1 MIIETHSEEETLK
14 SAMAFAKNI
23 KPGSI
28 ICLDGDLGVG
38 KSVFARGFARGL
50 GITEPVTSP
59 TFTLVQI
66 YEGGRLN
73 MYHFDVYRI
82 GDPSEMYD
90 IGYEDYFYSDG
101 VCLVEWASL
110 ISELIPDYA
119 IKVSIE
125 KDISKGYDYR
135 KIIIKDQQE

>member
-110 ISELIPDYA
+110 ILELIPDYA

>member
-1 MIIETHSEEETLK
+1 MIIETYSEEETLK

-28 ICLDGDLGVG
+28 ICLDGELGAG

-110 ISELIPDYA
+110 ILELIPDYA

-125 KDISKGYDYR
+125 KDISKRYDYR
-135 KIIIKDQQE
+135 KITIKD

>member
-14 SAMAFAKNI
+14 SAMAFAKDI

-82 GDPSEMYD
+82 CDPSEMYD

-125 KDISKGYDYR
+125 KNISKGYDYR
-135 KIIIKDQQE
+135 KITIKD

>member
-14 SAMAFAKNI
+14 SAMAFAKDI

-110 ISELIPDYA
+110 ILELIPDYA

-135 KIIIKDQQE
+135 KITIKD

>member
-28 ICLDGDLGVG
+28 ICLDGELGAG

-110 ISELIPDYA
+110 ILELIPDYA

-135 KIIIKDQQE
+135 KITIKD

>member
-28 ICLDGDLGVG
+28 ICLDGELGAG

-110 ISELIPDYA
+110 ILELIPDYA

-125 KDISKGYDYR
+125 KDISKRYDYR
-135 KIIIKDQQE
+135 KITIKD

>member
-110 ISELIPDYA
+110 ILELIPDYA

-135 KIIIKDQQE
+135 KITIKVQQE

>member
-1 MIIETHSEEETLK
+1 MIIETYSEEETLK

-28 ICLDGDLGVG
+28 ICLDGELGAG

-110 ISELIPDYA
+110 ILELIPDYA

-135 KIIIKDQQE
+135 KITIKD

>member
-14 SAMAFAKNI
+14 GAMAFAKDI

-28 ICLDGDLGVG
+28 ICLDGELGVG

-82 GDPSEMYD
+82 CDPSEMYD

-135 KIIIKDQQE
+135 KITIKD

>member
-1 MIIETHSEEETLK
+1 MIIETYSEEETLGIAE
-14 SAMAFAKNI
+14 AMARDI
-23 KPGSI
+23 KSSSI
-28 ICLDGDLGVG
+28 ICLDGDLGTG

-50 GITEPVTSP
+50 GITEPITSP

-66 YEGGRLN
+66 HEGDVLN

-82 GDPSEMYD
+82 DDPSQMYD

-110 ISELIPDYA
+110 IKELIPDYA
-119 IKVSIE
+119 IWVSIE

-135 KIIIKDQQE
+135 KITIKNQ

>member
-14 SAMAFAKNI
+14 SAMAFAKDI

-66 YEGGRLN
+66 YEGGRIN

-135 KIIIKDQQE
+135 KITIKVQQE

>member
-1 MIIETHSEEETLK
+1 MIIETYSEEETLGIAE
-14 SAMAFAKNI
+14 AMARDI
-23 KPGSI
+23 KPSSI
-28 ICLDGDLGVG
+28 ICLDGDLGTG

-50 GITEPVTSP
+50 GITEPITSP

-66 YEGGRLN
+66 HEGDVLN

-82 GDPSEMYD
+82 DDPSQMYD

-110 ISELIPDYA
+110 IKELIPDYA
-119 IKVSIE
+119 IWVSIE

-135 KIIIKDQQE
+135 KITIKNQ

>member
-1 MIIETHSEEETLK
+1 MIIETYSEEETLK

-28 ICLDGDLGVG
+28 ICLDGELGAG

-110 ISELIPDYA
+110 ILELIPDYA

-125 KDISKGYDYR
+125 KDISKRYDYR

>member
-14 SAMAFAKNI
+14 SAMAFAKDI

-110 ISELIPDYA
+110 ILELIPDYA

-125 KDISKGYDYR
+125 KDISKRYDYR
-135 KIIIKDQQE
+135 KITIKD

>member
-1 MIIETHSEEETLK
+1 MIIETYSEEETLK

-28 ICLDGDLGVG
+28 ICLDGELGAG

-110 ISELIPDYA
+110 ILELIPDYA

>member
-1 MIIETHSEEETLK
+1 MIIETHSEEETQK
-14 SAMAFAKNI
+14 SAMAFAKDI

-28 ICLDGDLGVG
+28 ICLDGELGVG

-110 ISELIPDYA
+110 ILELIPDYA

-135 KIIIKDQQE
+135 KITIKD

>member
-14 SAMAFAKNI
+14 SAMAFAKDI

-110 ISELIPDYA
+110 ILELIPDYA

-135 KIIIKDQQE
+135 KITIKVQQE

>member
-110 ISELIPDYA
+110 ILELIPDYA

-135 KIIIKDQQE
+135 KITIKD

>member
-1 MIIETHSEEETLK
+1 MIIETYSEEETLGIAE
-14 SAMAFAKNI
+14 AMARDI
-23 KPGSI
+23 KSGSI
-28 ICLDGDLGVG
+28 ICLDGDLGTG

-50 GITEPVTSP
+50 GITEPITSP

-66 YEGGRLN
+66 HEGDVLN

-82 GDPSEMYD
+82 DDPSQMYD

-110 ISELIPDYA
+110 IKELIPDYA
-119 IKVSIE
+119 IWVSIE

-135 KIIIKDQQE
+135 KITIKNQ

>member
-1 MIIETHSEEETLK
+1 MIIETYSEKETLGIAE
-14 SAMAFAKNI
+14 AMARDI
-23 KPGSI
+23 KSSSI
-28 ICLDGDLGVG
+28 ICLDGDLGTG

-50 GITEPVTSP
+50 GITEPITSP

-66 YEGGRLN
+66 HEGDVLN

-82 GDPSEMYD
+82 DDPSQMYD

-110 ISELIPDYA
+110 ISDLIPDYA
-119 IKVSIE
+119 IWVSIE

-135 KIIIKDQQE
+135 KITIKNQ

>member
-1 MIIETHSEEETLK
+1 
-14 SAMAFAKNI
+14 MAFAKNI

>member
-135 KIIIKDQQE
+135 KITIKD

>member
-1 MIIETHSEEETLK
+1 MIIETYSEEETLGIAE
-14 SAMAFAKNI
+14 AMARDI
-23 KPGSI
+23 KPSSI
-28 ICLDGDLGVG
+28 ICLDGELGTG

-50 GITEPVTSP
+50 GITEPIASP

-66 YEGGRLN
+66 HEGDVLN

-82 GDPSEMYD
+82 DDPGQMYD

-110 ISELIPDYA
+110 IKELIPNYA
-119 IKVSIE
+119 IWVSIE

-135 KIIIKDQQE
+135 KITIKNQ